1 MQFVYRGRRM
11 SIKRVFTTAGVLAC
25 AFSVASAY
33 SSDTTP
39 AVADGVH
46 STAVHPET
54 WPKVQWPFAHDAALE
69 KRVQSLLAKMSVE
82 DKVGQII
89 QADIGSVTPADVR
102 KFRLGSILAGGNSK
116 PGGGKLADGKAWL
129 ALSDAFYKASIDTAG
144 GGVAIPVLFG
154 VDAVHGHNDVVGA
167 TLFPQNSALG
177 AMRDPALVA
186 EIAAATAEE
195 ARATGINWT
204 FAPTLTVPQDDR
216 WGRAYEGYSEDPAV
230 VASYAAA
237 VVDGLQ
243 GKPGTPEFL
252 DNAHVIA
259 SAKHFVG
266 DGSTKDGKDQGDAE
280 ISEAELRDIAAAGY
294 PPAIAAGVQTVMASF
309 SSWNGEKMSGSKSL
323 LTDVLKDRMGFQGF
337 VVGDWN
343 GHGQVPG
350 CTNEDCP
357 QAINAGMD
365 MFMAPDSWRGLYKNT
380 LKEVKSGVIPMS
392 RLDDAVSR
400 ILRVKLRLGLFDKGA
415 PSTQISAN
423 PSYAL
428 GSPEHRSI
436 ARRAVRESLVLLK
449 NHDGILPLNPKQ
461 RILVAGDGADN
472 VPKQSGGWTLTWQGT
487 GTTNADF
494 PNAQSIW
501 SGIHEQVA
509 AAGGTAQ
516 LSVDG
521 KYTQK
526 PDVAIVVYG
535 ENPYAEFQGDI
546 PNLLFSPDDSANL
559 DLIKRLRAQ
568 GIPVVSVFLSGRPL
582 WVNPEINASSAF
594 VAAWLPG
601 SEGGGVADVILRT
614 AAGAVD
620 HDFHGK
626 LAYSW
631 PRTAVQTPLNVGQK
645 DYNPQFAFGY
655 GLTYEDK
662 DQVGELSEVS
672 GVHDNAVAPGVY
684 FQRGKPVAG
693 LTLQVTGV
701 DGASTDVV
709 AAPASSRDG
718 SVHVTAIDYMAQE
731 DARRIEWSGAGSAS
745 VALRSASPLDQDRQT
760 NGDVLLVTTLKV
772 DALAPGKISLA
783 VGCGDKCGASVP
795 LDATLAALPK
805 GKWLRVGV
813 LLKCFRGAGADMTR
827 IDTPFHLE
835 SAAKATL
842 SIAHVALG
850 MDVDKTVAC
859 PKR

>member
-1 MQFVYRGRRM
+1 V
-11 SIKRVFTTAGVLAC
+11 SIKRVFTTAGALVC
-25 AFSVASAY
+25 AFFVVSVCSA
-33 SSDTTP
+33 DAKP
-39 AVADGVH
+39 APTGVAH
-46 STAVHPET
+46 STAVHPEV
-54 WPKVQWPFAHDAALE
+54 WPKVKWPFAHDAALE
-69 KRVQSLLAKMSVE
+69 QRVKSLLARMSVE

-89 QADIGSVTPADVR
+89 QADIASVTPADVR

-129 ALSDAFYKASIDTAG
+129 ALSDEFYKASVDTTG

-177 AMRDPALVA
+177 AMRDPALIA

-216 WGRAYEGYSEDPAV
+216 WGRAFEGYSEDPAV
-230 VASYAAA
+230 VASYAG
-237 VVDGLQ
+237 VMVQGLQ
-243 GKPGTPEFL
+243 GKPGTAEFL
-252 DNAHVIA
+252 GNGHVAA

-280 ISEAELRDIAAAGY
+280 IDEAHLRDVAAAGY
-294 PPAIAAGVQTVMASF
+294 VPAIAAGVQTIMASF
-309 SSWNGEKMSGSKSL
+309 SSWNGVKMSGNKAL
-323 LTDVLKDRMGFQGF
+323 LTDVLKGRMNFQGF

-343 GHGQVPG
+343 GHGQVSG

-365 MFMAPDSWRGLYKNT
+365 MFMAPDSWRGLYTNT
-380 LKEVKSGVIPMS
+380 LAEVKSGVIPMT

-400 ILRVKLRLGLFDKGA
+400 ILRVKLRMGLFDKGS
-415 PSTQISAN
+415 PSSQISAN

-428 GSPEHRSI
+428 GSAAHRAI

-449 NHDGILPLNPKQ
+449 NNGGILPLSPKQ
-461 RILVAGDGADN
+461 KILVAGDGADN
-472 VPKQSGGWTLTWQGT
+472 IPKQSGGWTLTWQGT
-487 GTTNADF
+487 GTTNNDF

-501 SGIHEQVA
+501 SGIHEQVK

-521 KYTQK
+521 SYTQK

-546 PNLLFSPDDSANL
+546 PNLLFSPADSHNL
-559 DLIKRLRAQ
+559 DMIKHLRAQ

-582 WVNPEINASSAF
+582 WVNPEINASNAF

-614 AAGAVD
+614 ATGAVD

-631 PRTAVQTPLNVGQK
+631 PRTAVQTPLNIGQK
-645 DYNPQFAFGY
+645 NYNPQFAFGY

-662 DQVGELSEVS
+662 NTVDTLSEVS
-672 GVHDNAVAPGVY
+672 GVSDSVVAPGLY
-684 FQRGKPVAG
+684 FVRGKPVSG
-693 LTLQVTGV
+693 LSLQLTGG
-701 DGASTDVV
+701 DGTNTDVASV
-709 AAPASSRDG
+709 PARSHDG
-718 SVHVTAIDYMAQE
+718 GVSITAIDYKAQE
-731 DARRIEWSGAGSAS
+731 DGRRLQWSGVAPAS
-745 VALRSASPLDQDRQT
+745 VTLHSASPLDQDRQT
-760 NGDVLLVTTLKV
+760 NGDVLLVMTMKV
-772 DALAPGKISLA
+772 DALAPGKVGLA
-783 VGCGDKCGASVP
+783 VACGDGCGASVP
-795 LDATLAALPK
+795 LASTLAALPK
-805 GKWLRVGV
+805 EKWLRVGV
-813 LLKCFRGAGADMTR
+813 PLKCFRGAGADMTK
-827 IDTPFHLE
+827 IDVPFRLE

-842 SIAHVALG
+842 SITSVALG

-859 PKR
+859 PTH

>member
-1 MQFVYRGRRM
+1 MQLVFRDRRV
-11 SIKRVFTTAGVLAC
+11 SIKRAFTTAGAFVC
-25 AFSVASAY
+25 AFSFAGACSAEVK
-33 SSDTTP
+33 SAPTDGVRS
-39 AVADGVH
+39 AVA
-46 STAVHPET
+46 HPDA
-54 WPKVQWPFAHDAALE
+54 WPKVKWPFAHDAALE
-69 KRVQSLLAKMSVE
+69 QRVKNLLARMSDE

-89 QADIGSVTPADVR
+89 QADIASVTPEEVR
-102 KFRLGSILAGGNSK
+102 KYRLGSILAGGNSK
-116 PGGGKLADGKAWL
+116 PGGKLSGGKAWL
-129 ALSDAFYKASIDTAG
+129 DLSDAFYHASVDTTDG
-144 GGVAIPVLFG
+144 GPGIPVLFG

-167 TLFPQNSALG
+167 TIFPQNSALG

-216 WGRAYEGYSEDPAV
+216 WGRAFEGYSEDPAV

-237 VVDGLQ
+237 VVEGLQ
-243 GKPGTPEFL
+243 GKPGTAGFL

-280 ISEAELRDIAAAGY
+280 VSEAHLRDVASAGY

-309 SSWNGEKMSGSKSL
+309 SSWNGVKMSGNKSL
-323 LTDVLKDRMGFQGF
+323 LTDVLKGRMDFQGF

-380 LKEVKSGVIPMS
+380 LAEVKSGVIPMS

-400 ILRVKLRLGLFDKGA
+400 ILRVKMRLGLFDKGS
-415 PSTQISAN
+415 PSSQISDN
-423 PSYAL
+423 PSHAL
-428 GSPEHRSI
+428 GSPAHRAI

-449 NHDGILPLNPKQ
+449 NHGGILPLNPKQ

-472 VPKQSGGWTLTWQGT
+472 IPKQSGGWTLTWQGT

-501 SGIHEQVA
+501 SGIREQVV

-546 PNLLFSPDDSANL
+546 PNLLFSPGDSGTL
-559 DLIKRLRAQ
+559 DMIKRLRAQ

-582 WVNPEINASSAF
+582 WVNPEINASNAF

-601 SEGGGVADVILRT
+601 SEGGGVADVVLRT
-614 AAGAVD
+614 AAGAIN

-631 PRTAVQTPLNVGQK
+631 PRTAVQTPLNVGQEN
-645 DYNPQFAFGY
+645 YHPQFAFGY
-655 GLTYEDK
+655 GLTYK
-662 DQVGELSEVS
+662 DRDTLGKLSEVS
-672 GVHDNAVAPGVY
+672 GVRDSAVAPGLY
-684 FQRGKPVAG
+684 LQRGKPVAG
-693 LTLQVTGV
+693 LALQLTGA
-701 DGASTDVV
+701 DGASTAEVV
-709 AAPASSRDG
+709 APATSRDG
-718 SVHVTAIDYMAQE
+718 SIRITAIDYEAQE
-731 DARRIEWSGAGSAS
+731 DARRVEWSGAGAAS
-745 VALRSASPLDQDRQT
+745 VALHSASPLDQDRQT
-760 NGDVLLVTTLKV
+760 NGDVLLVTTMKV
-772 DALAPGKISLA
+772 DALAPGKVSLA
-783 VGCGDKCGASVP
+783 VACGGKCGASVP
-795 LDATLAALPK
+795 MDAMLATLPK

-813 LLKCFRGAGADMTR
+813 PLKCFREGGADMTR
-827 IDTPFHLE
+827 IDVPFRLQ
-835 SAAKATL
+835 SAARATL
-842 SIAHVALG
+842 SISRVALG
-850 MDVDKTVAC
+850 TDVDKLVAC
-859 PKR
+859 PTH

>member
-1 MQFVYRGRRM
+1 MQLVFRDRRV
-11 SIKRVFTTAGVLAC
+11 SIKRAFSTAGALVC
-25 AFSVASAY
+25 AFSFASAC
-33 SSDTTP
+33 SADVKPTP
-39 AVADGVH
+39 TDGGRSAV
-46 STAVHPET
+46 VHPDA
-54 WPKVQWPFAHDAALE
+54 WPKVKWPLAHDAALE
-69 KRVQSLLAKMSVE
+69 QRVKSLLARMSDE

-89 QADIGSVTPADVR
+89 QADIASVTPDEVR
-102 KFRLGSILAGGNSK
+102 KYRLGSILAGGNSK
-116 PGGGKLADGKAWL
+116 PGGKLSGGKAWL
-129 ALSDAFYKASIDTAG
+129 ELSDAFYHASVDTSDG
-144 GGVAIPVLFG
+144 GLGIPVLFG

-167 TLFPQNSALG
+167 TIFPQNSALG

-216 WGRAYEGYSEDPAV
+216 WGRAFEGYSEDPAV

-237 VVDGLQ
+237 VVEGLQ
-243 GKPGTPEFL
+243 GKPGTAGFL

-280 ISEAELRDIAAAGY
+280 VSEENLRDVASAGY

-309 SSWNGEKMSGSKSL
+309 SSWNGVKMSGHKGL
-323 LTDVLKDRMGFQGF
+323 LTDVLKGRMDFQGF

-380 LKEVKSGVIPMS
+380 LAEVKSGVIPMS

-400 ILRVKLRLGLFDKGA
+400 ILRVKMRLGLFDKGS
-415 PSTQISAN
+415 PSSQISDN

-428 GSPEHRSI
+428 GSPEHRAI
-436 ARRAVRESLVLLK
+436 ARRAVRETLVLLK
-449 NHDGILPLNPKQ
+449 NHNGILPLNPKQ

-472 VPKQSGGWTLTWQGT
+472 IPKQSGGWTLTWQGT

-501 SGIHEQVA
+501 DGIREQVV

-546 PNLLFSPDDSANL
+546 PNLLFSPGDSSNL
-559 DLIKRLRAQ
+559 DMIKRLRAQ

-582 WVNPEINASSAF
+582 WVNPEINASNAF

-614 AAGAVD
+614 AAGAIN

-631 PRTAVQTPLNVGQK
+631 PRTAVQTPLNVGQRN
-645 DYNPQFAFGY
+645 YNPQFAFGY

-662 DQVGELSEVS
+662 DTLGELSEVS
-672 GVHDNAVAPGVY
+672 GVKDSAVAPGLY
-684 FQRGKPVAG
+684 LQRGKPVAG
-693 LTLQVTGV
+693 LTVQLTGA
-701 DGASTDVV
+701 DGASTDEVV
-709 AAPASSRDG
+709 APASSRDG
-718 SVHVTAIDYMAQE
+718 SVRITAIDYKAQE
-731 DARRIEWSGAGSAS
+731 DARRVDWSGAGAAS
-745 VALRSASPLDQDRQT
+745 VALHSASPLDQDRQT
-760 NGDVLLVTTLKV
+760 NGDVLLVTTMKV
-772 DALAPGKISLA
+772 DALAPGRISLA
-783 VGCGDKCGASVP
+783 VACGDKCGASVP
-795 LDATLAALPK
+795 LDAMLAALPK

-813 LLKCFRGAGADMTR
+813 PLKCFREAGADMTR
-827 IDTPFHLE
+827 IDVPFRLQ
-835 SAAKATL
+835 SAARATL
-842 SIAHVALG
+842 SIAKVALG
-850 MDVDKTVAC
+850 TDVDKLVAC
-859 PKR
+859 PTH

>member
-1 MQFVYRGRRM
+1 MKLVFLDRQM
-11 SIKRVFTTAGVLAC
+11 SVKRVCTMATAVVF
-25 AFSVASAY
+25 AFSVAGVCRAEVK
-33 SSDTTP
+33 P
-39 AVADGVH
+39 AMSQQAQLA
-46 STAVHPET
+46 TVHPET
-54 WPKVQWPFAHDAALE
+54 WPEVRWPFAHDAALE
-69 KRVQSLLAKMSVE
+69 QRVKSLLSKMSDE

-116 PGGGKLADGKAWL
+116 PGGGKLADGEAWL
-129 ALSDAFYKASIDTAG
+129 ALSDAFYKASVDTTG
-144 GGVAIPVLFG
+144 GGLAIPVLFG

-177 AMRDPALVA
+177 AMRDPALVG

-204 FAPTLTVPQDDR
+204 FAPTLTVPQNDR
-216 WGRAYEGYSEDPAV
+216 WGRTFEGYSEDPAV

-237 VVDGLQ
+237 AVEGLQ
-243 GKPGTPEFL
+243 GKPGTSEFL
-252 DNAHVIA
+252 DNAHVVA

-280 ISEAELRDIAAAGY
+280 IDEAHLRDVAAAGY

-309 SSWNGEKMSGSKSL
+309 SSWNGVKMSGNKGL
-323 LTDVLKDRMGFQGF
+323 LTDVLKRRMGFQGF

-357 QAINAGMD
+357 PAINAGMD

-380 LKEVKSGVIPMS
+380 LAEVKSGVIPMS

-400 ILRVKLRLGLFDKGA
+400 ILRVKLRLGLFDKGS
-415 PSTQISAN
+415 PSSQVSAN

-428 GSPEHRSI
+428 GSPAHRAI

-461 RILVAGDGADN
+461 RILVAGDGAN
-472 VPKQSGGWTLTWQGT
+472 SIPKQSGGWTLTWQGT

-509 AAGGTAQ
+509 AAGGTAE

-546 PNLLFSPDDSANL
+546 PNLMYSPGNSSEL
-559 DLIKRLRAQ
+559 EMIKRLRAQ
-568 GIPVVSVFLSGRPL
+568 GIPVASVFLSGRPL
-582 WVNPEINASSAF
+582 WVNPEINASNAF

-614 AAGAVD
+614 AADAVN

-631 PRTAVQTPLNVGQK
+631 PRSAVQTPLNVGQK
-645 DYNPQFAFGY
+645 DNHPQFAFGY

-662 DQVGELSEVS
+662 DTVGTLSEVS
-672 GVHDNAVAPGVY
+672 GVSDGAVASGLY
-684 FQRGKPVAG
+684 FLRGKPVPG
-693 LTLQVTGV
+693 FSLQVTGG
-701 DGASTDVV
+701 DGIHTDVATV
-709 AAPASSRDG
+709 PARSHDG
-718 SVHVTAIDYMAQE
+718 SISVTAVDYQAQE
-731 DARRIEWSGAGSAS
+731 DARRIQWSGAAAATLTLHSAS
-745 VALRSASPLDQDRQT
+745 SLDQGRQT
-760 NGDVLLVTTLKV
+760 NGDLLLVTMMKV

-783 VGCGDKCGASVP
+783 VACGDGCGGRVP
-795 LDATLAALPK
+795 LADTLAVLPK

-813 LLKCFRGAGADMTR
+813 PLKCFRRAGVDM
-827 IDTPFHLE
+827 
-835 SAAKATL
+835 A
-842 SIAHVALG
+842 
-850 MDVDKTVAC
+850 
-859 PKR
+859 